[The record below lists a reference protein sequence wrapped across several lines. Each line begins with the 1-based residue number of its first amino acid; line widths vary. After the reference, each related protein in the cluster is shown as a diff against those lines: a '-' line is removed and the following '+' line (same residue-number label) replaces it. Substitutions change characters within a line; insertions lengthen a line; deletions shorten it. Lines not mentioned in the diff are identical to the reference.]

1 MTKQQLFEQIT
12 KKNSYLCVGLDT
24 DIRKIPQHLLKEK
37 DPIFEFNR
45 QIIDATAEFA
55 VAYKP
60 NIAFYEALGA
70 KGWESLQRTVE
81 YIPKECFSIA
91 DAKRGDIG
99 NTSGLYARTFFDKS
113 SSGLDF
119 DSVTVAPYM
128 GSDSVLPFLEFE
140 NKWVILLA
148 LTSNSGSDDFQQLA
162 VGGRQSTVGSQQSA
176 VGGRQSAVGSR
187 QSAVGGQEFQVIDNQ
202 LPITD
207 NQSPITNLYEQVILT
222 SQQWVDSERMMYV
235 VGATQADKL
244 LKIRALAPDYF
255 LLVPGVGAQ
264 GGSLAEVS
272 KYGMNK
278 QCGLLVNSSRAII
291 YASSGE
297 DFAQKAKQEAKNVQ
311 QEMEKYLQKY
321 LHS

>member
-1 MTKQQLFEQIT
+1 MTKKQLFEQIT

-24 DIRKIPQHLLKEK
+24 DIKKIPSHLLKEK

-45 QIIDATAEFA
+45 QIIDATAEYA

-70 KGWESLQRTVE
+70 KGWESLQRTIE
-81 YIPKECFSIA
+81 YIPQECFTIA

-128 GSDSVLPFLEFE
+128 GSDSVMPFLEFE
-140 NKWVILLA
+140 GKWVILLA
-148 LTSNSGSDDFQQLA
+148 LTSNAGGDDFQQL
-162 VGGRQSTVGSQQSA
+162 
-176 VGGRQSAVGSR
+176 
-187 QSAVGGQEFQVIDNQ
+187 
-202 LPITD
+202 PIGD
-207 NQSPITNLYEQVILT
+207 KHLFEKVILT
-222 SQQWVDSERMMYV
+222 SQQWADSERMMYV
-235 VGATQADKL
+235 VGATKADKL
-244 LKIRALAPDYF
+244 LEIREIAPEHF

-264 GGSLAEVS
+264 GGSLEEVS

-297 DFAQKAKQEAKNVQ
+297 NFAQVAAKEAQAVQ
-311 QEMEKYLQKY
+311 QEMKKYLQMY
-321 LHS
+321 L

>member
-12 KKNSYLCVGLDT
+12 QKNSYLCVGLDT
-24 DIRKIPQHLLKEK
+24 DIKKIPSHLLKEK

-70 KGWESLQRTVE
+70 KGWESLQRTIE
-81 YIPKECFSIA
+81 YIPKECFTIA

-128 GSDSVLPFLEFE
+128 GSDSVMPFLEFE
-140 NKWVILLA
+140 GKWVILLA
-148 LTSNSGSDDFQQLA
+148 LTSNTGADDFQNLQ
-162 VGGRQSTVGSQQSA
+162 VHNTQSSVHSLQSS
-176 VGGRQSAVGSR
+176 VQYPVNS
-187 QSAVGGQEFQVIDNQ
+187 
-202 LPITD
+202 
-207 NQSPITNLYEQVILT
+207 LYEQVILT
-222 SQQWVDSERMMYV
+222 SQKWADSERMMYV
-235 VGATQADKL
+235 VGATKADKL
-244 LKIRALAPDYF
+244 LKIRELAPEHF

-264 GGSLAEVS
+264 GGSLEEVS
-272 KYGMNK
+272 KFGMNK

-291 YASSGE
+291 YASSSE
-297 DFAQKAKQEAKNVQ
+297 DFAQIAANEAKKVQ
-311 QEMEKYLQKY
+311 QEMEKYLQIY
-321 LHS
+321 S